1 METQQQADVCQA
13 LFSGSMGQLSSLCCI
28 TSDLSIKGLRLVAT

>member
-13 LFSGSMGQLSSLCCI
+13 LFNGSMGQLSFPCCI
-28 TSDLSIKGLRLVAT
+28 TSDLSIKGLSLVTT